1 MISSVLGMLS
11 LCRGKGKTIHHVK
24 SRQTGQLFSNHDTP
38 CTKNSIPMGK
48 ITGMTFRTGDMRLCN
63 SDAQGIRHAIKLRH
77 WGAAGTAGDFEL
89 KIGTPKEIFEGE
101 ARVAMTPESALQLQ
115 KLGHECVI
123 ETGAGAVAGFSDA
136 TYKDA
141 GVTVVKT
148 AAALWKAADVVAKVR
163 APDTAELKRLRA
175 DQTLISFFNP
185 AGNTEGME
193 AAASKGATVIAMEMI
208 PRISRAQ
215 KMDALSSMA
224 NIAGY
229 RAVIE
234 AGNNFGRFF
243 TGQITAA
250 GKVPPAKVLV
260 VGAGVAGLAA
270 IGTATSLG
278 AITYAF
284 DVRPEVAEQVESMG
298 AEFVYLDF
306 EEDQQDGAA
315 TGGYAAVSSPE
326 FREAQLAKFREL
338 APEVDIVITTAL
350 IPNRDAPELWT
361 EDMVKAMKPGSVI
374 IDLAAEKGGNCKL
387 TVMDQKIVTDN
398 GVTIIG
404 YTDFP
409 SRMATQASTLYATN
423 IRHLLTDLT
432 PEKDGVIHHNMEDDV
447 IRGATVTHEKAITFP
462 PPPPKVA
469 AIAAA
474 PKKETPKALTA
485 EEKRAKELADFKAA
499 TKQQVTLLAV
509 GGALLLGVGLV
520 APASFMQHFIV
531 FVLAV
536 FVGFQVI
543 WGVAHSL
550 HTPLMA
556 VTNAISSII
565 ILGALMQIGSSSFLV
580 IILAALSVFMCGI
593 NIFGGFLVT
602 RRMLAMFQKS

>member
-1 MISSVLGMLS
+1 M
-11 LCRGKGKTIHHVK
+11 
-24 SRQTGQLFSNHDTP
+24 
-38 CTKNSIPMGK
+38 
-48 ITGMTFRTGDMRLCN
+48 
-63 SDAQGIRHAIKLRH
+63 
-77 WGAAGTAGDFEL
+77 
-89 KIGTPKEIFEGE
+89 KIGTPKETFEGE
-101 ARVAMTPESALQLQ
+101 ARVAMTPASAKDLQ
-115 KLGHECVI
+115 KLGHECLI
-123 ETGAGAVAGFSDA
+123 ETGAGASAGFSDA
-136 TYKDA
+136 DYKDA
-141 GVTVVKT
+141 GVKVVKT
-148 AAALWKAADVVAKVR
+148 AAALYKEADTIAKVR
-163 APDTAELKRLRA
+163 VPNDAEMKRLREG
-175 DQTLISFFNP
+175 QTLISFFSP
-185 AGNTEGME
+185 VADE
-193 AAASKGATVIAMEMI
+193 AKMKSAAKKGATVVAMEMI

-270 IGTATSLG
+270 IGTSTSLG
-278 AITYAF
+278 AITLAF

-306 EEDQQDGAA
+306 EEEQQDGAA
-315 TGGYAAVSSPE
+315 SGGYASVSSPE

-350 IPNRDAPELWT
+350 IPNREAPELWT
-361 EDMVKAMKPGSVI
+361 EDMVKSMKPGSVI
-374 IDLAAEKGGNCKL
+374 VDLAAEKGGNCKL
-387 TVMDQKIVTDN
+387 TVADEKIVTDN

-423 IRHLLTDLT
+423 IRHLMTDLT
-432 PEKDGVIHHNMEDDV
+432 PEKDGTVVHDMEDDV
-447 IRGATVTHEKAITFP
+447 IRGATIAHAKDVTFP

-474 PKKETPKALTA
+474 PKKEAPKELTA
-485 EEKRAKELADFKAA
+485 EEKRAKEVAEFKAQ
-499 TKQQVTLLAV
+499 TKSQVTLLAV
-509 GGALLLGVGLV
+509 GAALLLAVGLV

-565 ILGALMQIGSSSFLV
+565 ILGALTQIGSGSALV
-580 IILAALSVFMCGI
+580 VILAALAVFMTGI

>member
-1 MISSVLGMLS
+1 M
-11 LCRGKGKTIHHVK
+11 
-24 SRQTGQLFSNHDTP
+24 
-38 CTKNSIPMGK
+38 
-48 ITGMTFRTGDMRLCN
+48 
-63 SDAQGIRHAIKLRH
+63 
-77 WGAAGTAGDFEL
+77 
-89 KIGTPKEIFEGE
+89 KIGTPKEVMEGE
-101 ARVAMTPESALQLQ
+101 NRVAMTPDSALQLQ
-115 KLGHECVI
+115 KLGYECLI
-123 ETGAGAVAGFSDA
+123 ETGAGAKAGFDDA
-136 TYKDA
+136 AYEKA
-141 GVTVVKT
+141 GVTVIKT
-148 AAALWKAADVVAKVR
+148 AAALWKEADIIAKVR
-163 APDTAELKRLRA
+163 IPTDTELKRMTR
-175 DQTLISFFNP
+175 DKTLITFFNP
-185 AGNTEGME
+185 GGNAEGLE
-193 AAASKGATVIAMEMI
+193 LAKSKGGNVIAMEMV

-270 IGTATSLG
+270 IGTSTSLG

-306 EEDQQDGAA
+306 EEEQQDGAA
-315 TGGYAAVSSPE
+315 TGGYASVSSPE

-350 IPNRDAPELWT
+350 IPNREAPKLWLA
-361 EDMVKAMKPGSVI
+361 DMVAAMKPGSVI
-374 IDLAAEKGGNCKL
+374 VDLAAEKGGNVEGTK
-387 TVMDQKIVTDN
+387 MDEKVVTDN

-409 SRMATQASTLYATN
+409 SRMAAQSSTLYATN
-423 IRHLLTDLT
+423 IRHMMTDLT
-432 PEKDGVIHHNMEDDV
+432 PEKDGQINHNMEDDV
-447 IRGATVTHEKAITFP
+447 IRGATVAYQGEITFP

-469 AIAAA
+469 AIAAQKKA
-474 PKKETPKALTA
+474 PPPKELTP
-485 EEKRAKELADFKAA
+485 EEKRANEIAAFKAQ
-499 TKQQVTLLAV
+499 TKSQVTLLAV
-509 GGALLLGVGLV
+509 GGALLLAVGLV

-531 FVLAV
+531 FVLSV

-543 WGVAHSL
+543 WNVSHSL

-565 ILGALMQIGSSSFLV
+565 ILGALMQIGSGSFLV
-580 IILAALSVFMCGI
+580 ILLAALSVFMAGI

>member
-1 MISSVLGMLS
+1 M
-11 LCRGKGKTIHHVK
+11 
-24 SRQTGQLFSNHDTP
+24 
-38 CTKNSIPMGK
+38 
-48 ITGMTFRTGDMRLCN
+48 
-63 SDAQGIRHAIKLRH
+63 
-77 WGAAGTAGDFEL
+77 
-89 KIGTPKEIFEGE
+89 EGE
-101 ARVAMTPESALQLQ
+101 ARVAMTPDSALQLQ
-115 KLGHECVI
+115 KLGYECVI
-123 ETGAGAVAGFSDA
+123 EAGAGKAAGFADA
-136 TYKDA
+136 AYKEA
-141 GVTVVKT
+141 GVEVVKT
-148 AAALWKAADVVAKVR
+148 AAALFKASDIVAKVR
-163 APDTAELKRLRA
+163 PPTEAEAKRLRA
-175 DQTLISFFNP
+175 DQLLISFFWP
-185 AGNTEGME
+185 AQNE
-193 AAASKGATVIAMEMI
+193 AQMKQLADKGTSVIAMDMV

-243 TGQITAA
+243 TGQVTAA

-270 IGTATSLG
+270 IGTSTSLG

-284 DVRPEVAEQVESMG
+284 DVRPEVAEQVQSMG

-306 EEDQQDGAA
+306 EEEAQDGAA
-315 TGGYAAVSSPE
+315 TGGYAAPSSPE

-350 IPNRDAPELWT
+350 IPNREAPELWT
-361 EDMVKAMKPGSVI
+361 EDMVKAMKRGSVI
-374 IDLAAEKGGNCKL
+374 VDLAAEKGGNCKL
-387 TVMDQKIVTDN
+387 TVMDEKIVTDN

-409 SRMATQASTLYATN
+409 SRMATQSSSLYATN
-423 IRHLLTDLT
+423 IRHMMTDLT
-432 PEKDGVIHHNMEDDV
+432 PEKDGQVVHNMEDDV
-447 IRGATVTHEKAITFP
+447 IRGATVAHAGEVTFP
-462 PPPPKVA
+462 PPPPKVQ
-469 AIAAA
+469 AIAAQPKKDA
-474 PKKETPKALTA
+474 PKELTP
-485 EEKRAKELADFKAA
+485 EEKRAQELAAFKKQ
-499 TKQQVTLLAV
+499 TKNQVTLLTVGAV
-509 GGALLLGVGLV
+509 LLLAVGLV

-531 FVLAV
+531 FVLSV

-543 WGVAHSL
+543 WGVSHSL

-556 VTNAISSII
+556 ITNAISSII
-565 ILGALMQIGSSSFLV
+565 ILGALMQIGSSSALITV
-580 IILAALSVFMCGI
+580 LGALAVFMAAI